1 METPQPA
8 PRPPRPSPEP
18 SREPCWTCLCTKAS
32 QTFPRATFSG
42 TSLNLTRRLHQ
53 CTPELFLAEDPVNL
67 RCSWGISFGGI
78 PNSRSVLFLQIFLKR
93 AAKPSAGN
101 PVVPIELDLALHQRF
116 PKPSPGPSP
125 KPSPEPV
132 EPDLDLHETP
142 VEPLPGFLWNLLW
155 NLVEPDLTL
164 HQSRNL
170 LRNPVDS
177 DPALHQ
183 SLLDLLRNLP
193 RNPVEPDLAL
203 HQSLPEP
210 CFGTLLKL
218 CFKASQAFSGTCSG
232 TLLKPTWLCTKASQT
247 FTRTFSGTLLNLT
260 WLCTK
265 AWPSTEN
272 FPEPCWTWPGSA
284 TKKASRT
291 LSGTFSG
298 TLLNSTWLC
307 TKASRNLLRNLRRNL
322 VEPDLAL
329 HQSLPKLSLEPS
341 PEPRWTWPGACTSA
355 HRSYS
360 GLKTPLAYAV
370 GEKCH
375 NQPESHG
382 RNAHEGV
389 YSSHPYTALK
399 AFSTFSS

>member
-1 METPQPA
+1 MIKHARMQSICHISDISHVSASVASVALAATRSVLRSQAMETPQPA
-8 PRPPRPSPEP
+8 PRPPRPSPKP
-18 SREPCWTCLCTKAS
+18 SREPCWTCFCTKAS

-53 CTPELFLAEDPVNL
+53 CTPELFLNEDPVNL

-125 KPSPEPV
+125 KPSPELV

-170 LRNPVDS
+170 LRHLLRNPVDS

-193 RNPVEPDLAL
+193 RNQVRFNKVPAKVPEKVPGGFGAEPGRV
-203 HQSLPEP
+203 QQ
-210 CFGTLLKL
+210 G
-218 CFKASQAFSGTCSG
+218 SGERSG
-232 TLLKPTWLCTKASQT
+232 
-247 FTRTFSGTLLNLT
+247 
-260 WLCTK
+260 
-265 AWPSTEN
+265 
-272 FPEPCWTWPGSA
+272 
-284 TKKASRT
+284 
-291 LSGTFSG
+291 
-298 TLLNSTWLC
+298 
-307 TKASRNLLRNLRRNL
+307 
-322 VEPDLAL
+322 
-329 HQSLPKLSLEPS
+329 
-341 PEPRWTWPGACTSA
+341 
-355 HRSYS
+355 
-360 GLKTPLAYAV
+360 
-370 GEKCH
+370 
-375 NQPESHG
+375 
-382 RNAHEGV
+382 
-389 YSSHPYTALK
+389 
-399 AFSTFSS
+399 